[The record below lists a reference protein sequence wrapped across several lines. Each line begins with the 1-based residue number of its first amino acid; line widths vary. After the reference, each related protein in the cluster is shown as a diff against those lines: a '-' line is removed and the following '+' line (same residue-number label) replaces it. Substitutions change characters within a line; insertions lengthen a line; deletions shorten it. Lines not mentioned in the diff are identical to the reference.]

1 MQNSSVMPILRERA
15 GLQPG
20 GLAFRY
26 TDYELD
32 A

>member
-1 MQNSSVMPILRERA
+1 MQNSSVMSILCERA
-15 GLQPG
+15 GLQPDD
-20 GLAFRY
+20 LAFRY

>member
-1 MQNSSVMPILRERA
+1 MQNSSVMSILCERA
-15 GLQPG
+15 GLQPDD
-20 GLAFRY
+20 LEFRY